1 MPDRNDGGE
10 RLHKVMARCGIASK
24 RKCEELIKQGRITLD
39 GRIVDEM
46 GVKVDLHRQDVRFDG
61 ERLRPE
67 PYVYYLAYKPRN
79 TLSTTEDRFGRKT
92 VLDLLRDPKG
102 RRLFLV
108 GRLDQNAEGLV
119 ILTNDG
125 GFAQDVTHP
134 RRKLDR
140 TYFLKL
146 RGTVTHES
154 VAKAREG
161 LWLSDGRTAPM
172 EVQLVKSGRE
182 ISTVKCRVVESQHRH
197 LSRVW
202 AKLAHPVHRMVLV
215 RIGPIGTMALSKGAV
230 RKLTAEEVELLRN
243 GPPAEIRPPAGRRFG
258 RTPEAADETSDWG
271 GAGGLRR
278 RRRRRLGGARGVD
291 EAAAHHGRRSV
302 RSAAS
307 GRRAAGAVGRACF
320 AVGRRRGTGRRRGPA
335 GVLRSPGPVRP
346 FRPRR
351 TSFARRGRSAR
362 VRRAGARKPAVA
374 VRRRGAR
381 RAGSFRR
388 GAASRVEGPV
398 YRRPSRRSRSRSE
411 LSFRRATPSASSFSG
426 MR

>member
-258 RTPEAADETSDWG
+258 RAPEAADETADWGAPADFDVDDDVVSAEPAASSKPRRVMGG
-271 GAGGLRR
+271 GAGG
-278 RRRRRLGGARGVD
+278 
-291 EAAAHHGRRSV
+291 
-302 RSAAS
+302 
-307 GRRAAGAVGRACF
+307 
-320 AVGRRRGTGRRRGPA
+320 
-335 GVLRSPGPVRP
+335 RP
-346 FRPRR
+346 P
-351 TSFARRGRSAR
+351 
-362 VRRAGARKPAVA
+362 RAGGRPE
-374 VRRRGAR
+374 RSDG
-381 RAGSFRR
+381 
-388 GAASRVEGPV
+388 
-398 YRRPSRRSRSRSE
+398 RPSRSDGGAGRGAGAGRPESSGRPGRSGPSSRGGRPARGDGGPPAFGGPGRGGRPSRSGGAARGGRDRFDGERRPASKGRSTGGP
-411 LSFRRATPSASSFSG
+411 RDARGRARS
-426 MR
+426 